1 MSKTV
6 IVFCAERRNK
16 SNTREI
22 IRNLY
27 KNSPVNVIYTG
38 AGESNWEIIEPNIN
52 RIIKLPLGFNSLNW
66 NRNTFNREMTSLLG
80 NRKVDLFVFEF
91 CPLGSLFHNSGCKSA
106 SGSLRSNSFNTNIV
120 NVLRKYAKNNARIAT
135 AWPDPSNK
143 LVYNRNLVVP
153 SYRGTVRSFK
163 FRN

>member
-52 RIIKLPLGFNSLNW
+52 RIIKLPLGINSLNW
-66 NRNTFNREMTSLLG
+66 NRNTFNREITSLLG

-91 CPLGSLFHNSGCKSA
+91 CPLGSLFGPNR
-106 SGSLRSNSFNTNIV
+106 RSNNFNTNIV